1 LLLQLISFL
10 VWRQKVSVVNI
21 TSSIKSFLK
30 EEDDDACTLAAA
42 GDIDD
47 AFNISATDLLIV

>member
-1 LLLQLISFL
+1 LISFL

>member
-1 LLLQLISFL
+1 LAIEGFCSQHNIINKVISE
-10 VWRQKVSVVNI
+10 R
-21 TSSIKSFLK
+21 
-30 EEDDDACTLAAA
+30 EDDACTLAAA